1 MLSKNTSKAL
11 RELAHRWVDA
21 VEREALTKA
30 DDRRPLYVSR
40 RVLNA
45 DEVLAWAKS
54 QGFEASL
61 PADDLHV
68 TVAYSRAAV
77 DWQACRAPT
86 GQLVVKG
93 GARRVA
99 PLGDEGAVV
108 LHIESDD
115 LQARWQQL
123 RDAGCSWDY
132 EGYQPHV
139 TITYAAPDGF
149 DVASVKPYR
158 GPLVLGP
165 EEFAPL
171 DEEAGRLEKRERP
184 DHQVKIQVAGKQYF
198 GIASSVQVSRL
209 SAFGFLLEAAEAG
222 IRNYR
227 IDAVMDERTCAVCKQ
242 LDGWVFPVEA
252 GMRQAQLIMDT
263 DDVET
268 LKQIAP
274 FYAQNKQAVAELITY
289 ATDDW
294 ISMGMH
300 LPPYHPLPVSED
312 TEFLSPDGW
321 KLVKDAAVGDLCFSM
336 NPDTGVVEW
345 VPVAKVIHAGRA
357 PQGRMVHFHSQ
368 NADLLVT
375 EHHRQVY
382 GTSIA
387 NLSVRPAGE
396 LLALTKVTIPRS
408 GRWLGSTVSPFLD
421 VGMEAVAE
429 LLAFWI
435 SDGSCTKRSD
445 DSYQIM
451 ISTRKYAERAQELL
465 TRVTGRPA
473 HIEGG
478 NVRCNDTRL
487 GRYLLDTVGVGFNGK
502 RIPSCITQADP
513 AIIRVFLNAYL
524 RADGSVCVT
533 KGRYGESQNRVF
545 YTSSP
550 MLAAQLGE
558 LIVKAGGFPS
568 YSLQDNS
575 LNPQRIGDRVI
586 QSTLPV
592 HRIRWC
598 TSKTA
603 TFGPSGKGTMEL
615 VPYDGETYCLS
626 LERNFIFYVRRNGK
640 CIWTGNCRCIL
651 TPTDAPADLHPTQ
664 DGNRVALASAALYG
678 EGDGVRLTRELFG
691 VDVPAE
697 DVAESIGDVIPEV
710 EPIPAEFA
718 AWLDK
723 LTEPVAPPKAV
734 EEEARA
740 WVQDAIDTLLAQPEA
755 AVSPPA
761 LVTPTPFE
769 GSTIPQQYVEPF
781 RPSRLAQF
789 AERRW
794 PWLAGILGWLATAER
809 DAEPGSAEEAELLA
823 EEAEAEAE
831 RDERRA
837 RREDRR
843 R

>member
-1 MLSKNTSKAL
+1 MAVKHQAFIDLEEALARRLSTAWSRYWARVSGLITDSLERRDFDAAHRHAESIDVGPLFDRSRVFARTVGMSALLLGASRVRPTRESRVAKVPPKQELDAFVRQTDVMLSKNTSKAL

-149 DVASVKPYR
+149 DVASVRPYR

-171 DEEAGRLEKRERP
+171 DVEKFDPDQPRAPAGTPEGGQWISVTGTPEFKAWFGDSKVVDAEGKPLRVYHGTLRGGFSEFKSTAFPHSAGYFAEDPALANLAADAGRQSLKYLSPSVYPVYLSLQSPLDVTNLHAATVITAEAFSALLSTPLSEAERRSIETAARGAAQVPWSFFGMREVNAALRARGYDGVIYNEEDPATWNALPNVKRLLSGRAFIAFEANQIKSVFNSQPTMDPHLMKLEKRERP

-227 IDAVMDERTCAVCKQ
+227 IDAIMDERTCAVCKQ

-263 DDVET
+263 DDIET

-300 LPPYHPLPVSED
+300 LPPYHPL
-312 TEFLSPDGW
+312 
-321 KLVKDAAVGDLCFSM
+321 
-336 NPDTGVVEW
+336 
-345 VPVAKVIHAGRA
+345 
-357 PQGRMVHFHSQ
+357 
-368 NADLLVT
+368 
-375 EHHRQVY
+375 
-382 GTSIA
+382 
-387 NLSVRPAGE
+387 
-396 LLALTKVTIPRS
+396 
-408 GRWLGSTVSPFLD
+408 
-421 VGMEAVAE
+421 
-429 LLAFWI
+429 
-435 SDGSCTKRSD
+435 
-445 DSYQIM
+445 
-451 ISTRKYAERAQELL
+451 
-465 TRVTGRPA
+465 
-473 HIEGG
+473 
-478 NVRCNDTRL
+478 
-487 GRYLLDTVGVGFNGK
+487 
-502 RIPSCITQADP
+502 
-513 AIIRVFLNAYL
+513 
-524 RADGSVCVT
+524 
-533 KGRYGESQNRVF
+533 
-545 YTSSP
+545 
-550 MLAAQLGE
+550 
-558 LIVKAGGFPS
+558 
-568 YSLQDNS
+568 
-575 LNPQRIGDRVI
+575 
-586 QSTLPV
+586 
-592 HRIRWC
+592 
-598 TSKTA
+598 
-603 TFGPSGKGTMEL
+603 
-615 VPYDGETYCLS
+615 
-626 LERNFIFYVRRNGK
+626 
-640 CIWTGNCRCIL
+640 CRCIL
-651 TPTDAPADLHPTQ
+651 TPTDAPADIHPTQ

-710 EPIPAEFA
+710 EPTPEEFA

-723 LTEPVAPPKAV
+723 LTEPVTPPQVV

-740 WVQDAIDTLLAQPEA
+740 WVQDALDTLLAQPEA
-755 AVSPPA
+755 AVPPAA

-843 R
+843 Q

>member
-1 MLSKNTSKAL
+1 MAVKHQAFIDLEEALARRLSTAWSRYWARVSGLITDSLERRDFEAAHRHAESIDVGPLFDRSRVFARTVGMSALLLGASRVRPTRESKVANAPPKRELDRFVRQTEIMLARNTSKAL

-21 VEREALTKA
+21 AEREALTKA
-30 DDRRPLYVSR
+30 DDRRPLYVAR

-45 DEVLAWAKS
+45 DDVLAWAKS
-54 QGFEASL
+54 QGFEATL

-68 TVAYSRAAV
+68 TVAYSRDAV

-149 DVASVKPYR
+149 DVASVRPYR

-171 DEEAGRLEKRERP
+171 DVEKYDPDQPRHPKGTPEGGRWVASGYSREKLEELEAQGFDTTRP
-184 DHQVKIQVAGKQYF
+184 WFHATPVPESEWQGMEFKPGTGWFADSLEAAQGFHPGARVITVFLRRNLRNRDGSLSAVPRRKEWAETVLAWSPEDIHIIRPRVAKFDVGKDVNRNQVRIDVAGKQYF

-209 SAFGFLLEAAEAG
+209 SAFGFLLEAAETG

-263 DDVET
+263 DDIET

-300 LPPYHPLPVSED
+300 LPPYHPL
-312 TEFLSPDGW
+312 
-321 KLVKDAAVGDLCFSM
+321 
-336 NPDTGVVEW
+336 
-345 VPVAKVIHAGRA
+345 
-357 PQGRMVHFHSQ
+357 
-368 NADLLVT
+368 
-375 EHHRQVY
+375 
-382 GTSIA
+382 
-387 NLSVRPAGE
+387 
-396 LLALTKVTIPRS
+396 
-408 GRWLGSTVSPFLD
+408 
-421 VGMEAVAE
+421 
-429 LLAFWI
+429 
-435 SDGSCTKRSD
+435 
-445 DSYQIM
+445 
-451 ISTRKYAERAQELL
+451 
-465 TRVTGRPA
+465 
-473 HIEGG
+473 
-478 NVRCNDTRL
+478 
-487 GRYLLDTVGVGFNGK
+487 
-502 RIPSCITQADP
+502 
-513 AIIRVFLNAYL
+513 
-524 RADGSVCVT
+524 
-533 KGRYGESQNRVF
+533 
-545 YTSSP
+545 
-550 MLAAQLGE
+550 
-558 LIVKAGGFPS
+558 
-568 YSLQDNS
+568 
-575 LNPQRIGDRVI
+575 
-586 QSTLPV
+586 
-592 HRIRWC
+592 
-598 TSKTA
+598 
-603 TFGPSGKGTMEL
+603 
-615 VPYDGETYCLS
+615 
-626 LERNFIFYVRRNGK
+626 
-640 CIWTGNCRCIL
+640 CRCIL
-651 TPTDAPADLHPTQ
+651 TPTDAPADIHPTQ

-740 WVQDAIDTLLAQPEA
+740 WVQDALDTLLAQPEA